1 MPTFSTEYH
10 SLHYVT
16 KGNSNKPPLLLLHG
30 FLGSHQDFAEI
41 VDILSQ
47 RFYCILPDLPG
58 HGGTRSHSNS
68 YTFPKTAESL
78 LALLRHLCISK
89 THLLGYSMGGRLA
102 LYLVCKFPDYFLRV
116 MLESASPGLRT
127 AEERKERR
135 ERDGAIAHKLKI
147 VPLPIFLAQWYRN
160 RLFASLQQH
169 LKLHSTMLQRREN
182 NVPEELVQALYG
194 MGIGQQP
201 SLWNAL
207 ARIEQ
212 PLLLIV
218 GALDTK
224 FVAINREMIA
234 AVGNRQQSKL
244 VVMESCGHNLHLEAP
259 NLYARTISQFC
270 RRNVFE

>member
-47 RFYCILPDLPG
+47 HFYCILPDLPG
-58 HGGTRSHSNS
+58 HGGTRSHPNS

-135 ERDGAIAHKLKI
+135 ERDGAIAHQI
-147 VPLPIFLAQWYRN
+147 TTTPLPAFLTQWYRN
-160 RLFASLQQH
+160 PLFASLQNH
-169 LKLHSTMLQRREN
+169 PNAYATMYHRRKN
-182 NVPEELVQALYG
+182 NSFSELAQALQG
-194 MGIGQQP
+194 LGAGQQP
-201 SLWNAL
+201 SLWQSLTDTAW
-207 ARIEQ
+207 
-212 PLLLIV
+212 PLLLLV
-218 GALDTK
+218 GALDPK
-224 FVAINREMIA
+224 FVAISSDMITLA
-234 AVGNRQQSKL
+234 ADNPFIEQVIVKN
-244 VVMESCGHNLHLEAP
+244 CGHNIHLESP
-259 NLYARTISQFC
+259 IKYARIISF
-270 RRNVFE
+270 FLSDTA